1 MTSDTVILKRMTT
14 SKQTLVSSI
23 QLSIQL
29 SAHALFPASWTHD
42 LVQAGCSI
50 ARHMTDVVF
59 DSDRLLA
66 ACARHLSTEAERQ
79 GVTMDNQRQLD
90 NWICNAMVDVVA
102 QEATW
107 ILERAYLCNRAWYA
121 QFCDHLT

>member
-1 MTSDTVILKRMTT
+1 MTSDTVILERITT
-14 SKQTLVSSI
+14 SRKTLVSSI

-50 ARHMTDVVF
+50 ARHMTNVVF

-66 ACARHLSTEAERQ
+66 ACAKRLSAEAERQ
-79 GVTMDNQRQLD
+79 GVTVNNQRQLD
-90 NWICNAMVDVVA
+90 NWICNAMIDVVA

-107 ILERAYLCNRAWYA
+107 IIERAYLCNRAWCA